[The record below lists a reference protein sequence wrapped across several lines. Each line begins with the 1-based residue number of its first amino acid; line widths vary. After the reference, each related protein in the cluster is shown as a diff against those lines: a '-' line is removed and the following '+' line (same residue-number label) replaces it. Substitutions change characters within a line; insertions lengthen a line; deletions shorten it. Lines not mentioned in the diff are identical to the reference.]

1 MNVFEAIQAK
11 LTLIIQAYI
20 SGGQACEEQRLWA
33 KICLSTEQC
42 TYKMDFCLPLCL
54 FHQQVESQQGLH
66 AADLLFSSSRTGL
79 CSDPEGV
86 VFKPCSKRKALKNS
100 IRIRSKPAA

>member
-1 MNVFEAIQAK
+1 MNMFEATQAK
-11 LTLIIQAYI
+11 LILIIKAEV

-33 KICLSTEQC
+33 KIFLSTEQC
-42 TYKMDFCLPLCL
+42 THRMGFAFLCERL

-86 VFKPCSKRKALKNS
+86 VFKPCSSRKA
-100 IRIRSKPAA
+100 